1 MDGRKMGKYTWY
13 SNNHEVM
20 SYFAAL
26 SMPPFFQNLIFDPV
40 RRGYFVLGVV
50 APDRLF
56 CDFSNHY
63 RNITPTKS
71 GRHYGKIH
79 EKVEKETKLIREML
93 GNTDEVILHPKA
105 SSFFRGIIDTP
116 VKAVVFELGV
126 ISHYVADAHQPFHTD
141 GQLRYPNIKYD
152 EIPIHRAYETDVRKN
167 LGMLSSF
174 YLSSDMRERK
184 SRKITDVEKF
194 ILGIVK
200 KHNKYYDKLFDVYYP
215 LSKHNEKTRFKD
227 VLSLTKVCFNNA
239 VHDIR
244 SVWNLFGDIEEKLSE
259 GARLE
264 KTINGIKSKLDKKNR
279 YRIKVFK
286 NGNVKIIIEK

>member
-1 MDGRKMGKYTWY
+1 MGKEYQWY

-40 RRGYFVLGVV
+40 RRGYFILGVV
-50 APDRLF
+50 APDKLF

-63 RNITPTKS
+63 YNITSTKR
-71 GRHYGKIH
+71 GQHYGKIH
-79 EKVEKETKLIREML
+79 EKVEKEAELIREML
-93 GNTDEVILHPKA
+93 GNTEEVILHPKA

-141 GQLRYPNIKYD
+141 GQLRYPDIKYD
-152 EIPIHRAYETDVRKN
+152 EIPIHRAYEEDVRKN
-167 LGMLSSF
+167 LGTLSSF
-174 YLSSDMRERK
+174 YLSSDVREMEPC
-184 SRKITDVEKF
+184 KITDVKKF
-194 ILGIVK
+194 ILEVVK
-200 KHNKYYDKLFDVYYP
+200 EHNKYYDELFDVYYP
-215 LSKHNEKTRFKD
+215 ISKHNEKTRFND

-239 VHDIR
+239 IYNIR

-259 GARLE
+259 SAILE
-264 KTINGIKSKLDKKNR
+264 KTINDINSKLNKKNR
-279 YRIKVFK
+279 YGVKVFK
-286 NGNVKIIIEK
+286 NGNVKIIIKK